1 MPESRGMGEITWMK
15 DENGNEAPFDFK
27 NVRWYFTEE
36 ELNDLGKVLNEEEN
50 EFATIDANSKNNII
64 KTRKA
69 TVIVSGNDNVIDN
82 DGVIWIEDCHHLNV
96 LNVGNTSLIN
106 YAEKYVRLNSNGER
120 KIFNLADLVI

>member
-1 MPESRGMGEITWMK
+1 MGEITWMK

-27 NVRWYFTEE
+27 SIRWYFTEE
-36 ELNDLGKVLNEEEN
+36 ELNDLGKVLNEEKN

-64 KTRKA
+64 KTKKA

-96 LNVGNTSLIN
+96 LNVGNISLRN
-106 YAEKYVRLNSNGER
+106 YAEKYVRLNSNGEC
-120 KIFNLADLVI
+120 KIFNLADLII